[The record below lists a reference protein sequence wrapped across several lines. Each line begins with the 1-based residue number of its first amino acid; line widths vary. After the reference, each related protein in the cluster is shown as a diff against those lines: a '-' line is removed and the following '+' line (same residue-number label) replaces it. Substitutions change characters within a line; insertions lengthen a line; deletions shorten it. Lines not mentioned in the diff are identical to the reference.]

1 MPMDVSQKS
10 SIDDCIQELAS
21 QHKVTVDILVS
32 NAGVSLRGTVLDTD
46 IEVHRKMMEINYFG
60 PVNLVKG
67 TDICFKFSTILVY
80 YFYNQKNFSKTI
92 FSQPD
97 ER

>member
-10 SIDDCIQELAS
+10 SIDDCIQKLAS
-21 QHKVTVDILVS
+21 EHKVTVDILIS
-32 NAGVSLRGTVLDTD
+32 NAGVSLRGTIMDTD

-67 TDICFKFSTILVY
+67 KWVVVSNHECSRICCVVPY
-80 YFYNQKNFSKTI
+80 MKNIYLFI
-92 FSQPD
+92 
-97 ER
+97 